1 MRLQITTLHAL
12 LRITTLV
19 LIFMLYRVSPE
30 AYRALEHYRASPEA
44 YGAVEQSPLNRDF
57 LGLCR

>member
-19 LIFMLYRVSPE
+19 HIFML
-30 AYRALEHYRASPEA
+30 YRASPEA
-44 YGAVEQSPLNRDF
+44 YGALEQSPLNRGSTPSLESSNKVHPLFDT
-57 LGLCR
+57 